1 MIDSKIADINNA
13 GDSPFAGAITAA
25 LFLKEF
31 ASTAPWIHIDL
42 YAWNPSDRPGRP
54 AGGEA
59 MAQRALYSLIE
70 KRFTSV

>member
-13 GDSPFAGAITAA
+13 GESPFAGAITAA

-31 ASTAPWIHIDL
+31 VDADITWAHLDL

-59 MAQRALYSLIE
+59 MTQRALFALIAQ
-70 KRFTSV
+70 RFAS